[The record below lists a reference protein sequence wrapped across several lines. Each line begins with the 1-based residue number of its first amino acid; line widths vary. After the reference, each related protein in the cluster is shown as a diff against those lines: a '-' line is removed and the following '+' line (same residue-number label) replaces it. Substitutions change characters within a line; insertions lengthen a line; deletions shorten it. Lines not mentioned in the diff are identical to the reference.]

1 MQAKPQ
7 RLSAGPHRLERLS
20 YVYSWAKKPVTAD
33 KRILSLFSNCRL
45 RMSSDPS
52 DKSDGG
58 YTPDFLSFKHGLTL
72 EEARKLIERFGASR
86 KALDA
91 AAARLKKGKTFSDED

>member
-1 MQAKPQ
+1 
-7 RLSAGPHRLERLS
+7 
-20 YVYSWAKKPVTAD
+20 
-33 KRILSLFSNCRL
+33 
-45 RMSSDPS
+45 MSSDPD

-91 AAARLKKGKTFSDED
+91 AAARLKKGNTFPDED